1 MAIGPIE
8 LLVVKFPG
16 NQFKGEI
23 APALRELV
31 DSGTIQIIDLI
42 FAIKDEEGTL
52 AVLELDAL
60 GDETLAVFEPPP
72 SELSG
77 SLTEDDARSLTG
89 SLENNSSAAIMLFE
103 NVWATKFVDALRNAN
118 GQLVLS
124 ERVPRAVID
133 ELIAEVAPPRNQSRP
148 ARRPDPAKEK
158 ESTDMMRRRRGGLVR
173 GVVARTA
180 VVVGTASAVAGGVQH
195 HQQEKYAAQD
205 AQAQDQLRRRPTR
218 RPISRS
224 RWPRRRPSRPL
235 LRPPPPPPR
244 PGHPT

>member
-1 MAIGPIE
+1 LITYPPTQRGLERPLQEECGMAIGPIE

-52 AVLELDAL
+52 AILELDAL

-77 SLTEDDARSLTG
+77 SLTEDDARSLAG
-89 SLENNSSAAIMLFE
+89 GLENNSSAAIMLFE
-103 NVWATKFVDALRNAN
+103 NTWATKFVEAMRNAN
-118 GQLVLS
+118 GQLVMS

-133 ELIAEVAPPRNQSRP
+133 ELIAEVAQAKQSAGVGEQAGTP
-148 ARRPDPAKEK
+148 A
-158 ESTDMMRRRRGGLVR
+158 
-173 GVVARTA
+173 
-180 VVVGTASAVAGGVQH
+180 
-195 HQQEKYAAQD
+195 
-205 AQAQDQLRRRPTR
+205 
-218 RPISRS
+218 
-224 RWPRRRPSRPL
+224 
-235 LRPPPPPPR
+235 
-244 PGHPT
+244 